1 MSGMFARAKSVLSNR
16 EMLYF
21 YAKWQYAWIL
31 GGRPTLSISGAEL
44 SGFTR
49 FSYYWGAWGTRPSIG
64 EINLLKNLSGGAG
77 ALIDIGGNYG
87 IFTILMSKAA
97 PEARIFSFE
106 PVERT
111 FSRLKNNVETNECRN
126 VEVVRVAV
134 GDCRRKVLMHVDDS
148 LAENHV
154 SLDGRDKGQIEEVE
168 MVALDEFLEE
178 KGISFVDFL
187 KVDVEGAECMVLR
200 GARNLFIKRRVRKM
214 LIEICP
220 GNLIRANTSPEQL
233 YDMIKQVGY
242 ACFHLTDAGALGS
255 KVSLSDFENVPLQNV
270 LAVPA

>member
-16 EMLYF
+16 EMLYL
-21 YAKWQYAWIL
+21 YARWHCVRIF
-31 GGRPTLSISGAEL
+31 GGCPTLSISGAEL

-49 FSYYWGAWGTRPSIG
+49 FSYYWGTWGGRPSIG
-64 EINLLKNLSGGAG
+64 EINLLETLSGGTG
-77 ALIDIGGNYG
+77 ILVDIGGNYG

-97 PEARIFSFE
+97 PNASIFSFE

-111 FSRLKNNVETNECRN
+111 FDRLKKNVEANECRN
-126 VEVVRVAV
+126 VEVIRAAV
-134 GDCRRKVLMHVDDS
+134 GDRRRKALMHVDDS
-148 LAENHV
+148 LAVNHV
-154 SLDGRDKGQIEEVE
+154 ILDSRDKKQIEEVE
-168 MVALDEFLEE
+168 MVALDEFLEQ

-200 GARNLFIKRRVRKM
+200 GARNLLIKRRVRKM

-233 YDMIKQVGY
+233 YDMITQVGY
-242 ACFHLTDAGALGS
+242 VCFHLTDAGTLGS